1 MLLFKRTPLVL
12 NIFDKNAKSHL
23 VGREGAARGLLL
35 LGWQARPGRAP
46 ARSVPAE
53 FTSLVGRLPEP
64 AAPHCLTTTDLR
76 LPSILV
82 LFCINKVNTP
92 FKLNAPPGD

>member
-1 MLLFKRTPLVL
+1 MQRVIWWADRAQLRPSLARLAGPP
-12 NIFDKNAKSHL
+12 
-23 VGREGAARGLLL
+23 GAGLLL
-35 LGWQARPGRAP
+35 AQ
-46 ARSVPAE
+46 VPAE